1 MVFRKVGGPVEHVS
15 KATDSLHG
23 HSYCSVARML
33 FRVHWTTGSRI
44 EMLFSRGDPIH
55 EPKSDAFLGGQQKG
69 RLQSVLLVF
78 RFWHRQVL
86 VDHMIA

>member
-1 MVFRKVGGPVEHVS
+1 MVFREVGGPVEHVS
-15 KATDSLHG
+15 KARDRLHG

-55 EPKSDAFLGGQQKG
+55 APKSDAFLGATE
-69 RLQSVLLVF
+69 RAPTVSLARV
-78 RFWHRQVL
+78 QVL
-86 VDHMIA
+86 AWF